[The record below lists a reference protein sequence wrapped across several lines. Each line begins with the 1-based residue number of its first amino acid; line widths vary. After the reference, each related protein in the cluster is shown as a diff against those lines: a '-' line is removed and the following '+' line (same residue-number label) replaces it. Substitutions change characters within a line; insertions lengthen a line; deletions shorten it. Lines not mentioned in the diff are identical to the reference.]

1 MRKMIIPLL
10 LACFTLACSDDD
22 NGNGNGGTKDTG
34 VPPAD
39 KTVKPADKAVVT
51 DKAIVTDKA
60 ATKFSLSSPTISEGK
75 EIPGKFT
82 CDGKDISP
90 ELTWTA
96 PPAGTK
102 SIALIMDD
110 PDAPSGTWVH
120 WVVYGIKP
128 TVKGLP
134 EDVKKATEVAGLC
147 LQGTNDFNKP
157 GYGGPCPPPGPA
169 HNYKFK
175 LYALSVEI
183 TLKGGATKADLEA
196 AMKGKILAQSTLTA
210 KYLRPKK

>member
-10 LACFTLACSDDD
+10 LASFLLACSDDD
-22 NGNGNGGTKDTG
+22 NGGKKDSS
-34 VPPAD
+34 PPAD
-39 KTVKPADKAVVT
+39 KAIKPLDKATADKAAADITVKPFK
-51 DKAIVTDKA
+51 
-60 ATKFSLSSPTISEGK
+60 LSSPSISEGQ
-75 EIPGKFT
+75 EISGKFT

-90 ELTWTA
+90 ALAWTA

-110 PDAPSGTWVH
+110 PDAPNGTWTH
-120 WVVYGIKP
+120 WVVYGVKP
-128 TVKGLP
+128 TVKALP
-134 EDVKKATEVAGLC
+134 EDVQKATEVKGLC
-147 LQGTNDFNKP
+147 LQGQNDFSKP

-183 TLKGGATKADLEA
+183 TLKGGASKAELES
-196 AMKGKILAQSTLTA
+196 AMKDKILAQSTLTA
-210 KYLRPKK
+210 KYKTTKN